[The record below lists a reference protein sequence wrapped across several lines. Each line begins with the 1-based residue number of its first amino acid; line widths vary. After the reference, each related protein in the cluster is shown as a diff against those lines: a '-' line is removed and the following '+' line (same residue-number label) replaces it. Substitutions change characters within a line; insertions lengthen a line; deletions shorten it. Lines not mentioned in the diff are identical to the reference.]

1 MSIKTDLQTFYN
13 HEAKKYYESRKKHRN
28 EGHSL
33 LQTIETFQKKPLNIL
48 EFGCGS
54 GRFASYLKQH
64 YTGKYTY
71 VGVDISQELL
81 SYAKI
86 HLPKQ
91 KFTCEDIS
99 EFVVRQ
105 KQEKF
110 DLIIGTSSFQHIS
123 TCRERLFL
131 MKHFYRLLKY
141 DGIVMMTN
149 WSFSKRFLKK
159 HWKEILKA
167 LMKYGITLGKSSR
180 KDVLVPRTN
189 QGKTFHRYYHLF
201 SLKELK
207 KLMKFSGLTIEKLVY
222 LDSKGEESEDWKSSK
237 SSFLVARKCPIIVE

>member
-1 MSIKTDLQTFYN
+1 MSIKTDLQTFYD
-13 HEAKKYYESRKKHRN
+13 HEAKKYYESRKKYRH
-28 EGHSL
+28 EGKLL
-33 LQTIETFQKKPLNIL
+33 LQTIETFGKKPLNIL

-54 GRFASYLKQH
+54 GRFANYLQQH
-64 YTGKYTY
+64 YTGKYSY

-81 SYAKI
+81 SYAKKDI
-86 HLPKQ
+86 PKR
-91 KFTCEDIS
+91 KFICEDIT

-123 TCRERLFL
+123 TYRERLFL

-149 WSFSKRFLKK
+149 RSFSKRFLQK
-159 HWKEILKA
+159 HWKEVLKA
-167 LMKYGITLGKSSR
+167 LAKYAVTLGKSSR
-180 KDVLVPRTN
+180 RDILVPRTN
-189 QGKTFHRYYHLF
+189 QGHTFHRYYHLL
-201 SLKELK
+201 SLLELK

-222 LDSKGEESEDWKSSK
+222 LDEKEEESEDWKTSR
-237 SSFLVARKCPIIVE
+237 SSFVVARKCPILS